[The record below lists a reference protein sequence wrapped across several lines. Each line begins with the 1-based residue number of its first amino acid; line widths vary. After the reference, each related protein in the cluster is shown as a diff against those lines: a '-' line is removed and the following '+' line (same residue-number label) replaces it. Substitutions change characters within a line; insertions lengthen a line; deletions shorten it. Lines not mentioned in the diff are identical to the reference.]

1 MAAVNDLAAGRAVA
15 RPNDQRPSDERPSDE
30 ADAQR
35 KIANRLKRAR
45 GQLGAVIAALE
56 SGTDGPATLTQLA
69 AVSGAVN
76 RAKYAVIASAMRE
89 CLAPADAEGKAAGSP
104 TILELEKLFIRFT

>member
-1 MAAVNDLAAGRAVA
+1 MAPVNGLAPLGPIA
-15 RPNDQRPSDERPSDE
+15 RLTDE

-35 KIANRLKRAR
+35 KIANRLKRSR

-56 SGTDGPATLTQLA
+56 SGAACPATLTQLS

-76 RAKYAVIASAMRE
+76 RAKYAIISSAMRE
-89 CLAPADAEGKAAGSP
+89 CLSPTDAEGKATGSP
-104 TILELEKLFIRFT
+104 TIHQLEKLFIKFT

>member
-1 MAAVNDLAAGRAVA
+1 MAPVNDLAPSQAVA
-15 RPNDQRPSDERPSDE
+15 RAANE

-35 KIANRLKRAR
+35 KIANRLKRAG

-56 SGTDGPATLTQLA
+56 SGSDGAATLTQLS

-76 RAKYAVIASAMRE
+76 RAKYAVISSAMRE
-89 CLAPADAEGKAAGSP
+89 CLTPADAEGRATGSP
-104 TILELEKLFIRFT
+104 TIHELEKLFIRFT